1 MRLPQGNFI
10 AETKKPIPDVL
21 REYSKNF
28 DGCIHVYRAEDGRVS
43 EGFILIEDGNV
54 LASAYNMLG
63 TITLYQMNALERM
76 LALVDARLK
85 VYSYSDKDKAQLL
98 EYYPD
103 SVIVDQAKKHG
114 AGIVQSGP
122 AEVSDG
128 RMQAH
133 DAGPQERQVVP
144 YESMLST
151 VLMLPGVVAAALVVD
166 GFPVYQQG
174 EQQVDFEHIAVATE
188 DMVRSGTRIATE
200 LQLGST
206 EQIILETP
214 NYKAIIAPIND
225 MFLCVLAKAD
235 ANLGLVRLSIRNVQ
249 NSVRDMA

>member
-1 MRLPQGNFI
+1 MKLPYGNFI

-21 REYSKNF
+21 SEYSHGF
-28 DGCIHVYRAEDGRVS
+28 RGCIHVLRAEDGRAS

-54 LASAYNMLG
+54 LASAYNLLS

-76 LALVDARLK
+76 MALKDTQLK
-85 VYSYSDKDKAQLL
+85 IYTYSEKDKSQLL
-98 EYYPD
+98 ELYPD
-103 SVIVDQAKKHG
+103 AIIVGQGKKDEKPEEPAARADTYEAQEKQA
-114 AGIVQSGP
+114 A
-122 AEVSDG
+122 
-128 RMQAH
+128 
-133 DAGPQERQVVP
+133 P

-151 VLMLPGVVAAALVVD
+151 VLLLPGVVATALVAD
-166 GFPVYQQG
+166 GFPIYQKG

-214 NYKAIIAPIND
+214 DYKAIIAPIDD

-235 ANLGLVRLSIRNVQ
+235 ANLGLVRLSIKNVQ
-249 NSVRDMA
+249 NNLRDVS

>member
-1 MRLPQGNFI
+1 VKLPYGNFI

-21 REYSKNF
+21 SEYSHGF
-28 DGCIHVYRAEDGRVS
+28 RGCIHVLRAEDGRAS

-54 LASAYNMLG
+54 LASAYNMLS

-76 LALVDARLK
+76 MALKDTRLK
-85 VYSYSDKDKAQLL
+85 IYSYNEKDKSQLL
-98 EYYPD
+98 ESYPD
-103 SVIVDQAKKHG
+103 AIIVGQGKKGEQPEEPAAVPDDTYEAQEKQA
-114 AGIVQSGP
+114 
-122 AEVSDG
+122 
-128 RMQAH
+128 
-133 DAGPQERQVVP
+133 VP

-151 VLMLPGVVAAALVVD
+151 VLLLPGVVATALVAD
-166 GFPVYQQG
+166 GFPIYQKG

-214 NYKAIIAPIND
+214 DYKAIIAPIDD

-235 ANLGLVRLSIRNVQ
+235 ANLGLVRLSIKNVQ
-249 NSVRDMA
+249 NNLRDLS

>member
-1 MRLPQGNFI
+1 MKLTYGNLI

-21 REYSKNF
+21 SEYSQGF
-28 DGCIHVYRAEDGRVS
+28 RGCIHVFQADDGKTS

-54 LASAYNMLG
+54 LASAYNLLG

-76 LALVDARLK
+76 MALKDLRLK
-85 VYSYSDKDKAQLL
+85 IYSYSEKDKAQLL
-98 EYYPD
+98 ESYPD
-103 SVIVDQAKKHG
+103 AIIEGQEKKG
-114 AGIVQSGP
+114 EKPEEP
-122 AEVSDG
+122 AIEDE
-128 RMQAH
+128 
-133 DAGPQERQVVP
+133 PQEKQAVP

-151 VLMLPGVVAAALVVD
+151 VCMLPGVVATALVAD
-166 GFPVYQQG
+166 GFPIYQKG

-214 NYKAIIAPIND
+214 NYKTIIAPIDD

-235 ANLGLVRLSIRNVQ
+235 ANLGLVRLSIKNVQ
-249 NSVRDMA
+249 SNLRDVA

>member
-1 MRLPQGNFI
+1 MKLPYGNFI

-28 DGCIHVYRAEDGRVS
+28 RGCIHVFRVEDGRVS

-54 LASAYNMLG
+54 LASAYNMLS

-76 LALVDARLK
+76 LSLNETRLK
-85 VYSYSDKDKAQLL
+85 VYSYSEKEKSELL
-98 EYYPD
+98 ESYPD
-103 SVIVDQAKKHG
+103 SVIVGQAMNNEKPE
-114 AGIVQSGP
+114 GILEEEAVE
-122 AEVSDG
+122 ASDG
-128 RMQAH
+128 
-133 DAGPQERQVVP
+133 PIERQAVP

-151 VLMLPGVVAAALVVD
+151 VLLLPGVVAAALVAD
-166 GFPVYQQG
+166 GFPIFQKG

-188 DMVRSGTRIATE
+188 DIVRSGTRIATE
-200 LQLGST
+200 LQLGSA

-214 NYKAIIAPIND
+214 EYKVIIAPIDD

-235 ANLGLVRLSIRNVQ
+235 GNLGLVRLSIKNVQ
-249 NSVRDMA
+249 NTVRDMV